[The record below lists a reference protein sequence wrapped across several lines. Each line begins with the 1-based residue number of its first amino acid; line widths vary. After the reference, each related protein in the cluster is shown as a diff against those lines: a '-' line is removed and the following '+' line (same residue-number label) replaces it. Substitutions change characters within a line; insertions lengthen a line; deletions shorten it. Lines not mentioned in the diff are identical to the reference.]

1 MVLHNLLKS
10 TSITVYEPPVVLQ
23 NERDLNSTL
32 DVSEGIGE
40 ASQIE
45 SSTEKN
51 KRGVEGGGGGGAA
64 KLGEEKEAAGAEDEK
79 RRVEE
84 AAATTS
90 RDNQSGAEWGKTQ
103 GAAAKRNI
111 GCEIFIFIL
120 ILYFE
125 YYLMSFHMITP
136 M

>member
-79 RRVEE
+79 RREE

>member
-1 MVLHNLLKS
+1 MHEK
-10 TSITVYEPPVVLQ
+10 
-23 NERDLNSTL
+23 DLNSTL
-32 DVSEGIGE
+32 EVSEGTGE
-40 ASQIE
+40 ASQIK

-51 KRGVEGGGGGGAA
+51 KRGVEGGGGGAA
-64 KLGEEKEAAGAEDEK
+64 KLGEEKEAAAAEDG
-79 RRVEE
+79 RREE

>member
-64 KLGEEKEAAGAEDEK
+64 KLGEEKEAAGAED
-79 RRVEE
+79 RRREE

-111 GCEIFIFIL
+111 GCEIIIFIL

>member
-1 MVLHNLLKS
+1 M
-10 TSITVYEPPVVLQ
+10 
-23 NERDLNSTL
+23 NSTL

-64 KLGEEKEAAGAEDEK
+64 KLGEEKEAAGVEDE
-79 RRVEE
+79 RREE

-90 RDNQSGAEWGKTQ
+90 RDNQSGAEWGKAQ
-103 GAAAKRNI
+103 GAAANRNI
-111 GCEIFIFIL
+111 GCEI
-120 ILYFE
+120 
-125 YYLMSFHMITP
+125 
-136 M
+136 